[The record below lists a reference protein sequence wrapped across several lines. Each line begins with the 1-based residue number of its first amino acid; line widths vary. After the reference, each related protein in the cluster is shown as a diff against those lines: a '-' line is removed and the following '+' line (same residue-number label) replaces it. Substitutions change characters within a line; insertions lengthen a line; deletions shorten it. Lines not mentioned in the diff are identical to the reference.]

1 MKKDLKI
8 KDSDFAKMEKVES
21 SHTKYVD
28 RSFHLY
34 FSYGLRIFFMFLAI
48 FVIGIIS
55 YMNYLNSFSKSND
68 VEMSYEEKANIDYNV
83 TLLPGNPFETGNL
96 SAVNSYIADYI
107 DDISTDFY
115 YDYKVGKKSDIKY
128 TYYVNAIM
136 ELKSDKNGTVHSRI
150 EDKLI
155 TEISDEV
162 KDTKELNLKQ
172 NVNLDYN
179 YYNKLAK
186 DFANSVNNE
195 HGIDITGHLYLEM
208 HLNVIT
214 ENEEFSEAIKDT
226 EVIKIEI
233 PLLSTQVKASMVNS
247 INNKDVYSEHEAA
260 VLISKSSLFVAI
272 SLWIVDIIFLLL
284 VCSFIMKSTPKKS
297 NYMRI
302 RNNLLREYDNVI
314 VNSKNDPNFKGYNV
328 INCVSFQE
336 LLDAQKVL
344 NKPII
349 FNEYIKNQK
358 SMFIIINDKDVY
370 RYILKEADLDYYNN
384 D

>member
-8 KDSDFAKMEKVES
+8 KDSDFARMEKVES
-21 SHTKYVD
+21 KHNKYVD
-28 RSFHLY
+28 RGFHLY
-34 FSYGLRIFFMFLAI
+34 FSYSIIIFFMFLAI

-55 YMNYLNSFSKSND
+55 YTNYLNSFSKSND
-68 VEMSYEEKANIDYNV
+68 VEMSYDQKASIDYKV

-107 DDISTDFY
+107 DDISTDFI
-115 YDYKVGKKSDIKY
+115 YDYTVGKESDIEY

-136 ELKSDKNGTVHSRI
+136 ELKSDKDGQVHSRRV
-150 EDKLI
+150 DTLVP
-155 TEISDEV
+155 EV
-162 KDTKELNLKQ
+162 NETIKDTKELNLKQ

-179 YYNKLAK
+179 YFNNLAK
-186 DFANSVNNE
+186 NFSTSVNNE
-195 HGIDITGHLYLEM
+195 HGIDITGYLYLEM

-214 ENEEFSEAIKDT
+214 NNKEFST
-226 EVIKIEI
+226 PLVRNEVVKVEI
-233 PLLSTQVKASMVNS
+233 PLLSTQVKAAMVNS
-247 INNKDVYSEHEAA
+247 INKKDSYKEHEASK
-260 VLISKSSLFVAI
+260 LISKSSLFVAI

-284 VCSFIMKSTPKKS
+284 VCSFIMKSTPKKT

-302 RNNLLREYDNVI
+302 RNNLLKEYDNVI

-328 INCVSFQE
+328 INCASFQE

-349 FNEYIKNQK
+349 YNEYIKNQK

>member
-1 MKKDLKI
+1 MMKKNLKV
-8 KDSDFAKMEKVES
+8 KDSDFARMEKVD
-21 SHTKYVD
+21 TPINKYVD
-28 RSFHLY
+28 RGFHLY
-34 FSYGLRIFFMFLAI
+34 FSYGIRIFFMFLAI
-48 FVIGIIS
+48 LVIGIIS

-83 TLLPGNPFETGNL
+83 TLLPGNPFESGNL

-115 YDYKVGKKSDIKY
+115 YDYEVSRESDIEY

-136 ELKSDKNGTVHSRI
+136 ELKSDKDGLVLSRR
-150 EDKLI
+150 EDTLI
-155 TEISDEV
+155 TEISDEL
-162 KDTKELNLKQ
+162 KDAKELNLKQ

-179 YYNKLAK
+179 HYNNLAK
-186 DFANSVNNE
+186 EFSSSVRNE

-208 HLNVIT
+208 HLNVVT
-214 ENEEFSEAIKDT
+214 NNDEFSAPIKED
-226 EVIKIEI
+226 EIIKVEI

-284 VCSFIMKSTPKKS
+284 VCSFILKSTPKKS

-302 RNNLLREYDNVI
+302 RNNLLREHDNII
-314 VNSKNDPNFKGYNV
+314 VNSKNDPDFKGYNV
-328 INCVSFQE
+328 INCATFEE
-336 LLDAQKVL
+336 LIDAQKVL
-344 NKPII
+344 KKPII
-349 FNEYIKNQK
+349 YNEFVKNQK
-358 SMFIIINDKDVY
+358 CMFIIINDKDVY
-370 RYILKEADLDYYNN
+370 RYILKEADIEYDN
-384 D
+384 

>member
-8 KDSDFAKMEKVES
+8 KDSDFAKMEKVEG

-48 FVIGIIS
+48 LVIGVIS
-55 YMNYLNSFSKSND
+55 YTNYLNSFSKSND
-68 VEMSYEEKANIDYNV
+68 VEMSYEQKASIDYNV
-83 TLLPGNPFETGNL
+83 KLLPGNPFETGNL

-107 DDISTDFY
+107 DDISTDFHY
-115 YDYKVGKKSDIKY
+115 EYKVGKESDIEY
-128 TYYVNAIM
+128 SYFVNAIM
-136 ELKSDKNGTVHSRI
+136 ELKSDKDGLVLSRR
-150 EDKLI
+150 EDTLI
-155 TEISDEV
+155 QEVSDEQNNSE
-162 KDTKELNLKQ
+162 ELTLKQ

-179 YYNKLAK
+179 HYNNLAK
-186 DFANSVNNE
+186 EFAKSVRNE

-208 HLNVIT
+208 HLKVVT
-214 ENEEFSEAIKDT
+214 ENEEFSNALEKE
-226 EVIKIEI
+226 EVIKVEI
-233 PLLSTQVKASMVNS
+233 PLLSTQVKAYMVDN
-247 INNKDVYSEHEAA
+247 INEKDVYTEHEAA

-302 RNNLLREYDNVI
+302 RNGLLKDYDDVI

-328 INCVSFQE
+328 INCASFQE

-349 FNEYIKNQK
+349 YNEYIKNQK
-358 SMFIIINDKDVY
+358 CMFIIINDKDVY
-370 RYILKEADLDYYNN
+370 RYVLKEADLDYYDN